1 MIGEQCQTLILI
13 TYGNI
18 WCNQMKYKDETWEIS
33 LLSMYWCRK
42 EWNLNIKSRKIG
54 QLMKLEKFGISL
66 ISSFPTVMSPNPF
79 NFLKFMDSRSPS
91 FSTSVGL
98 PIVELLQGTSLSQLR
113 NLHPFSNF
121 LKLDKS
127 EFIHCPTFSN
137 SSIVQL
143 SQLPWIL

>member
-1 MIGEQCQTLILI
+1 
-13 TYGNI
+13 
-18 WCNQMKYKDETWEIS
+18 MKCKDETWEIS
-33 LLSMYWCRK
+33 LLSMHWCRK

-66 ISSFPTVMSPNPF
+66 IPSFPTVMSPNLF
-79 NFLKFMDSRSPS
+79 NCLKLTDSRSPS

-98 PIVELLQGTSLSQLR
+98 PIVELLHGTNLSQLR

-127 EFIHCPTFSN
+127 DPLSNFLKFIHCSTFSTASN
-137 SSIVQL
+137 FIIV
-143 SQLPWIL
+143 